1 MLNSLASAIW
11 SPRLGHASLDLDAT
25 LAQMS
30 LYEFEIEA
38 NHLGKN
44 VALGL
49 ENNPLLPGVILTEE
63 GRFLGMI
70 SRQRF
75 FEHMSRPYA
84 LELFWQRPVKTLY
97 RFAQTEVLVVPWD
110 TKIVDAARSAL
121 ERSPQLIYEPIV
133 VEKSPDASGKI
144 SYSLIDVHQ
153 LMLEQAQIHQR
164 ARHLV
169 EELYQKLETV
179 NQELYRLA
187 NSDGLTLVANRRRF
201 DEYFDREW
209 RRCARE
215 QTPISLILCDID
227 YFKRYNDSC
236 GHLAGD
242 DCLRQVAAAINKGI
256 MRPGDL
262 LARYGGEEFAVIL
275 PNTPSEGAVTVAK
288 RIQSHIRELQI
299 PHPASPAKRVTLSLG
314 VATKIPSRLAPA
326 SEGSYT
332 DLAVQ
337 PPATPLGAAM
347 LTSGKELLAAADTAL
362 YLAKNHGRDRFA
374 VTLS

>member
-1 MLNSLASAIW
+1 MLSHFPAAIW
-11 SPRLGHASLDLDAT
+11 SPPLGNYGLELDAR

-30 LYEFEIEA
+30 LYEVEIEA
-38 NHLGKN
+38 NQPGKN
-44 VALGL
+44 ISLVL
-49 ENNPLLPGVILTEE
+49 EKNPLLPGVILTEN

-84 LELFWQRPVKTLY
+84 LELFWHRPVKTLY
-97 RFAQTEVLVVPWD
+97 RFAQTEILIFPLD
-110 TKIVDAARSAL
+110 TKIVDAARAAL
-121 ERSPQLIYEPIV
+121 ERAPNLLYEPIV

-153 LMLEQAQIHQR
+153 LMLKQAQIHQR

-169 EELYQKLETV
+169 EALYQELETV
-179 NQELYRLA
+179 NQQLYRLA

-209 RRCARE
+209 RRCARD

-256 MRPGDL
+256 MRPADL

-275 PNTPSEGAVTVAK
+275 PNTPSEGAVTVAN
-288 RIQSHIRELQI
+288 RIQSQIRDLQI
-299 PHPASPAKRVTLSLG
+299 PHPASEMKRVTLSLG
-314 VATKIPSRLAPA
+314 VATKIPSESAKA
-326 SEGSYT
+326 S
-332 DLAVQ
+332 
-337 PPATPLGAAM
+337 
-347 LTSGKELLAAADTAL
+347 ELLAAADAAL
-362 YLAKNHGRDRFA
+362 YLAKNQGRDRFA
-374 VTLS
+374 VTGL

>member
-1 MLNSLASAIW
+1 MIRSF
-11 SPRLGHASLDLDAT
+11 PVGQASLELDAT
-25 LAQMS
+25 IAQLS
-30 LYEFEIEA
+30 LYEFKIEV
-38 NHLGKN
+38 HQLGKH

-49 ENNPLLPGVILTEE
+49 ENNPLLPGVILTED
-63 GRFLGMI
+63 GSFSGMI

-84 LELFWQRPVKTLY
+84 RELFWQRPVKTLY
-97 RFAQTEVLVVPWD
+97 RFAETEVLIFPLD

-121 ERSPQLIYEPIV
+121 ERSPQHIYEPIV
-133 VEKSPDASGKI
+133 VEKYPDAFGKL

-153 LMLEQAQIHQR
+153 LMLAQAQIHQR
-164 ARHLV
+164 ARCLV

-179 NQELYRLA
+179 NQELYRRA
-187 NSDGLTLVANRRRF
+187 NSDGLTMVANRRRF

-256 MRPGDL
+256 MRPADL

-275 PNTPSEGAVTVAK
+275 PNTHSEGAVTVAK
-288 RIQSHIRELQI
+288 RIQSQIKALQI
-299 PHPASPAKRVTLSLG
+299 PHPASEAKRVTVSLG
-314 VATKIPSRLAPA
+314 VATKIPS
-326 SEGSYT
+326 
-332 DLAVQ
+332 
-337 PPATPLGAAM
+337 GAAM
-347 LTSGKELLAAADTAL
+347 ASELLAAADAAL
-362 YLAKNHGRDRFA
+362 YLAKNQGRDRFA
-374 VTLS
+374 VTGL